1 MPDQPPDWN
10 QRYAEQD
17 TPWDTGKPSGELQ
30 RILLEQEILPC
41 RALEL
46 GCGSGT
52 NAVFLAQAGFD
63 VTAVDVSPLAIEQA
77 RAKATQAGVPV
88 ALFVADLL
96 DLPDLPDIGPPFE
109 FVFDRGV
116 YHAVRRNA
124 LQGFLDTLERAT
136 APGGIYLTIAGN
148 SNEPRPGES
157 GPPRVSAEEI
167 CRELSPLMDLVQLRE
182 IRFDEVVIDGRRE
195 RPLAWSALFRK
206 KPVAG

>member
-1 MPDQPPDWN
+1 MTDQPPDWN
-10 QRYAEQD
+10 QRYAEQN

-30 RILLEQEILPC
+30 RILLERDISPC

-52 NAVFLAQAGFD
+52 NAVFLAQAGYD
-63 VTAVDVSPLAIEQA
+63 VTAVDVSPLAIERA
-77 RAKATQAGVPV
+77 RAKANQAGVPV

-96 DLPDLPDIGPPFE
+96 ELPDLGPPFE
-109 FVFDRGV
+109 FVFDRGI

-148 SNEPRPGES
+148 SNETRPGES

-182 IRFDEVVIDGRRE
+182 IRFDEAVIEGQRE

-206 KPVAG
+206 KPTAS